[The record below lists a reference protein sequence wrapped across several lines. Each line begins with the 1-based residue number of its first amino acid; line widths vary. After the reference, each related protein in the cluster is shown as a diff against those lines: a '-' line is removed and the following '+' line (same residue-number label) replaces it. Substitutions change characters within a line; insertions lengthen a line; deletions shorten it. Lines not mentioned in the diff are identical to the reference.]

1 MSRPLLQL
9 GLCLCLLLQGMA
21 PAFAALRMHAQAT
34 MDPPPAAHQ
43 AQPPDCHEL
52 ADVEPAPLRQAPAQA
67 PDDCLQYCLDLC
79 LQQGPALGRQA
90 LAMPFAGPGQTPRA
104 RAQPQPPS
112 ARPFPPLRPPI
123 A

>member
-1 MSRPLLQL
+1 
-9 GLCLCLLLQGMA
+9 MA

-90 LAMPFAGPGQTPRA
+90 LALPFAGSGQTPRTS
-104 RAQPQPPS
+104 AQPQPPS
-112 ARPFPPLRPPI
+112 ALPFPPLRPPI